1 MKTRN
6 RINQDVYF
14 TKNDIV
20 KIPRSTFYRNQDIKT
35 TFNAGLLIPLHVDEI
50 LPGDTFETQMNSV
63 IRFSSPLIRPVMDD
77 VEFEAWAF
85 FVPSRLL
92 DDNFEKIIAN
102 YQANPDWTT
111 DVATTLSTLSIP
123 STGFD
128 VQSVG
133 DYFGLPTKVGTPNE
147 STDPILPS
155 DTLVSL
161 LPFRAYTLV
170 WDTYFRDQNLQ
181 PAITIEHAG
190 YQALNGVATASG
202 DYQTD
207 AILGGALCP
216 LNKKHDLFT
225 SALPAPQKGAPVTLG
240 LGAKAPINVSG
251 DPYLTLS
258 VKDLDGVSYGVGI
271 GGFRNTSTTVLP
283 FSLGMG
289 ALVDEKPV
297 SIGYPVHSGI
307 SYADGANPNVVW
319 LDKTNFTPTIPGTGK
334 NFPFESHLSTLSGG
348 SMYADLSTATGI
360 SVNDLRVL
368 FQTQKLKEQDARYG
382 SRYAEYLLGS
392 WGVVSGDARL
402 QRPEFL
408 GKTKFTL
415 SMQQVIQNSSSSGD
429 SAQGNPAAYSLSG
442 NVKNLFTKSFTEHG
456 YLIIVGGV
464 RISHRT
470 YSRQVNKMW
479 SKLSRLDFY
488 NPVFANIGEQA
499 IKNQEIWWDP
509 TAKNSNLGAF
519 GYQEAYYEYR
529 YLPNIATGYMRPDID
544 ESLSVWSYAEAYDSL
559 PTLSPEWIQEDTA
572 PIDRT
577 LAIPT
582 ATAANFIA
590 DIYFKNKATRPMP
603 IHSIPGLV
611 DHSGKIIL

>member
-6 RINQDVYF
+6 KINQDVYF

-20 KIPRSTFYRNQDIKT
+20 KVPRSTFYRNQDIKT
-35 TFNAGLLIPLHVDEI
+35 TFNAGKLVPLHIDEI
-50 LPGDTFETQMNSV
+50 LPGDTYEIQMNSV

-85 FVPSRLL
+85 FIPSRLL

-102 YQANPDWTT
+102 YKANPDWTS
-111 DVATTLSTLSIP
+111 DVETTLSTLSIP
-123 STGFD
+123 VTGFGL
-128 VQSVG
+128 QSVG
-133 DYFGLPTKVGTPNE
+133 DYFGLPAGLGTPNK
-147 STDPILPS
+147 SDDPVKPS
-155 DTLVSL
+155 NTLVSL
-161 LPFRAYTLV
+161 LPFRAYTLT

-190 YQALNGVATASG
+190 YQALNGVATADG

-225 SALPAPQKGAPVTLG
+225 SALPAPAKGAPVT
-240 LGAKAPINVSG
+240 I
-251 DPYLTLS
+251 
-258 VKDLDGVSYGVGI
+258 GI
-271 GGFRNTSTTVLP
+271 GGD
-283 FSLGMG
+283 
-289 ALVDEKPV
+289 APV
-297 SIGYPVHSGI
+297 VFGRAG
-307 SYADGANPNVVW
+307 NP
-319 LDKTNFTPTIPGTGK
+319 
-334 NFPFESHLSTLSGG
+334 
-348 SMYADLSTATGI
+348 MYAPVGVKEAGQDQPFYLRSDQVQTNNLVNYFGGEHYDHDQSVSGNFAHQNYTDDTTDKRLFYYANLNGVTGATANLSAVTGI

-408 GKTKFTL
+408 GKTKFSL
-415 SMQQVIQNSSSSGD
+415 GVEQVIQNSSSNES
-429 SAQGNPAAYSLSG
+429 SAQGNPAAYSLTG
-442 NVKNLFTKSFTEHG
+442 NVKHLFTKSFTEHG
-456 YLIIVGGV
+456 YLLIVGGV
-464 RISHRT
+464 RIAHRT
-470 YSRQVNKMW
+470 YSRNVNKMW
-479 SKLSRLDFY
+479 GKLSRLDFY

-499 IKNQEIWWDP
+499 IKNKELFWDP
-509 TAKNSNLGAF
+509 TGDVQNDAAF
-519 GYQEAYYEYR
+519 GYQEAWYEYR
-529 YLPNIATGYMRPDID
+529 YLPNMATGYMRPGID
-544 ESLSVWSYAEAYDSL
+544 NSLSVWSYAESYREL

-572 PIDRT
+572 PIDRS

-590 DIYFKNKATRPMP
+590 DIFFKNKAIRPMP
-603 IHSIPGLV
+603 VHSIPGLV
-611 DHSGKIIL
+611 DHSGKNII